1 MKNETRERNREIYEM
16 YVQGFT
22 GGKQYSMS
30 EIAEIYGL
38 TKQRISAIIIAEK
51 KKSDCSS
58 KCSKRKLETVADV
71 VYPAIKEWIIEHNLS
86 LNQFVR
92 KMGFT
97 RYAKAYRFLR
107 GDDLGNIKIIK
118 AVLGTTGLTFE
129 EAFKEENEDGEDC
142 ANERWQA
149 ESEEGAD

>member
-1 MKNETRERNREIYEM
+1 MKNETRKRNHEIYQM
-16 YVQGFT
+16 YTQGFA

-38 TKQRISAIIIAEK
+38 TKQRVSAII
-51 KKSDCSS
+51 SS
-58 KCSKRKLETVADV
+58 KSSKRKLETVADV
-71 VYPAIKEWIIEHNLS
+71 VYPSIKEWIIEHNLS

-118 AVLGTTGLTFE
+118 AVLEATGLTFE
-129 EAFKEENEDGEDC
+129 EAFNLDGKQEE
-142 ANERWQA
+142 
-149 ESEEGAD
+149 SVTEE